1 MQLFKDLTA
10 DTENMAENKG
20 QTKQRFALGLFG
32 QRVEKN
38 KFIYFLIQL
47 FSLKTC
53 LVLSLKYLKKI
64 NQIGLDL
71 DDSQL
76 MQKCP

>member
-32 QRVEKN
+32 KN
-38 KFIYFLIQL
+38 KFIYFLMHLLRLIYL
-47 FSLKTC
+47 
-53 LVLSLKYLKKI
+53 LSF
-64 NQIGLDL
+64 
-71 DDSQL
+71 
-76 MQKCP
+76 

>member
-20 QTKQRFALGLFG
+20 QTKHWLVMGLFG

-53 LVLSLKYLKKI
+53 LVLSLKYFKK
-64 NQIGLDL
+64 
-71 DDSQL
+71 
-76 MQKCP
+76 K

>member
-32 QRVEKN
+32 QRVGKN
-38 KFIYFLIQL
+38 KFIYFLMHLLRLIYL
-47 FSLKTC
+47 
-53 LVLSLKYLKKI
+53 LSF
-64 NQIGLDL
+64 
-71 DDSQL
+71 
-76 MQKCP
+76 